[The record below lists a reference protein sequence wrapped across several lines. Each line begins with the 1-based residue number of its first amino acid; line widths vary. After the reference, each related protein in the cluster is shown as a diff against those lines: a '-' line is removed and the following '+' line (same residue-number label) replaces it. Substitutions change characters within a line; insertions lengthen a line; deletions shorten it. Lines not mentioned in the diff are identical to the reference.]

1 MPDQDN
7 SFASQSV
14 PEVQN
19 RAPKAPGILPKN
31 AQTWVMVAIALVMVL
46 VIAFSNS
53 GTPRPKPGATG
64 VQQQTGNPPNQR
76 RIDEYRAMVDEEARK
91 LALERQR
98 LEQAKLQAQNAAQ
111 NGVPPPGTNPYG
123 QNPYGSQPQTY
134 QAAPVAQPS
143 PEELQRLALETERKK
158 REYAS
163 LFSSNV
169 ALSYRKDAPAAAL
182 NTAADAA
189 PPALTPLQSIA
200 EQLNVYGRAL
210 QFPALASP
218 SLPAS
223 SVSAPPIAA
232 SPSASVAVLPAA
244 SPSDSTR
251 TDIAEKQKRQAD
263 DPTLQLADG
272 NKFRLFEGTIL
283 ETVLTNR
290 LNGSFSGPANAM
302 VTTNVY
308 SHDHQELLIP
318 QGTRA
323 LGEVQRVSSLGQERL
338 AVFFH
343 RLIMPDGYSLSLDQ
357 FHGLNQIGETGLRDK
372 VNHHYAQIFGVSLAI
387 GAIAGIE
394 QAGARYGANYE
405 GLDAYRQGVSTSLSQ
420 SSLQILDKY
429 LNILPTFEIREG
441 HRIKVYLTDDLFAP
455 GYSQHRLPGNL

>member
-7 SFASQSV
+7 SFASQAV

-19 RAPKAPGILPKN
+19 RSPKAPGILPKN
-31 AQTWVMVAIALVMVL
+31 AQTWVMVAIAFVMVL

-53 GTPRPKPGATG
+53 GTPKPKAGGSAPS
-64 VQQQTGNPPNQR
+64 QTGNPPNQR

-98 LEQAKLQAQNAAQ
+98 LEQAKLQAQAAAQ
-111 NGVPPPGTNPYG
+111 GGVPVPGTAPYGTNPYG
-123 QNPYGSQPQTY
+123 TQSQNYQP
-134 QAAPVAQPS
+134 APVAQPS
-143 PEELQRLALETERKK
+143 PEELQRIALEAERKK

-169 ALSYRKDAPAAAL
+169 ALSYRKDASASRVTTEAAAGL
-182 NTAADAA
+182 
-189 PPALTPLQSIA
+189 PPLQSLA
-200 EQLNVYGRAL
+200 DQLNAYRQAL
-210 QFPALASP
+210 QMPPLASP
-218 SLPAS
+218 AT
-223 SVSAPPIAA
+223 V
-232 SPSASVAVLPAA
+232 ASVAPDLNLGVA
-244 SPSDSTR
+244 SAGPQASQTPNAGNPSEVKR
-251 TDIAEKQKRQAD
+251 KQQAD
-263 DPTLQLADG
+263 DPALQQSEG
-272 NKFRLFEGTIL
+272 KKFRLFEGTVL

-290 LNGSFSGPANAM
+290 LNGSFSGPVNAM

-318 QGTRA
+318 QGTRV
-323 LGEVQRVSSLGQERL
+323 LGEVQRVSSLGQQRL

-394 QAGARYGANYE
+394 QAGARYGANY
-405 GLDAYRQGVSTSLSQ
+405 GGVDAYRQGVATSLSQ
-420 SSLQILDKY
+420 SGLQILEKY

>member
-7 SFASQSV
+7 SFASQAV

-31 AQTWVMVAIALVMVL
+31 AQTWVMVSIALVMVL

-53 GTPRPKPGATG
+53 GTPRPKPGASGT
-64 VQQQTGNPPNQR
+64 QQLTGNPPNQR

-98 LEQAKLQAQNAAQ
+98 LEQAKLQAQAAAQ
-111 NGVPPPGTNPYG
+111 AGAPGSGANPYA
-123 QNPYGSQPQTY
+123 QNPYGPQPQTY
-134 QAAPVAQPS
+134 QPAPVAQPS
-143 PEELQRLALETERKK
+143 PEELQRLALETEWKK

-169 ALSYRKDAPAAAL
+169 ALSYRRDAPAAESNVAKTDSASAL
-182 NTAADAA
+182 
-189 PPALTPLQSIA
+189 PPLQSIA
-200 EQLNVYGRAL
+200 DQLNAYGRAL
-210 QFPALASP
+210 QMPTLATPVNPVSTAASNPATSA
-218 SLPAS
+218 LPTTT
-223 SVSAPPIAA
+223 AA
-232 SPSASVAVLPAA
+232 SPVPVSEGARS
-244 SPSDSTR
+244 
-251 TDIAEKQKRQAD
+251 DIAEKQKRQAD
-263 DPTLQLADG
+263 DPALQLADG
-272 NKFRLFEGTIL
+272 NKFRLFEGSIF

-290 LNGSFSGPANAM
+290 LNGSFSGPVNAM

-308 SHDHQELLIP
+308 SHDHQELLVP
-318 QGTRA
+318 QGTRV
-323 LGEVQRVSSLGQERL
+323 LGEVQRVSGLGQQRL

-394 QAGARYGANYE
+394 QAGARYGANC
-405 GLDAYRQGVSTSLSQ
+405 GGVDAYRQGVATSLSQ
-420 SSLQILDKY
+420 SSLQILEKY

-441 HRIKVYLTDDLFAP
+441 HRIKVYLTDDLFVPA
-455 GYSQHRLPGNL
+455 YSQHRLPPNL